1 MACIS
6 RIPQCGD
13 KTESG
18 VTPEQLTKFGSV
30 LGTVFAVLGAVFGI
44 LAAADKIV
52 AVVAALGGAAAG
64 GAASASAAAI
74 GVIILVGA
82 YAIDR
87 CTEGE
92 GLKDCVAGVVN
103 EIVES
108 FSDAWQEL
116 FPFTAMHDRAE
127 IVAKS
132 RFWDMIES
140 SGAFV
145 HCTDDATPHRSEI
158 MRCYFY
164 SSEVCNAAKGA
175 LIGATVGGVG
185 GIIAGA
191 AIAAAIGCSLG
202 PIICLIALIIAALVA
217 LVCALVG
224 AFIGGQIAKAA
235 SEETHPTS
243 NDGNALAIGDLVS
256 ISGQRSRREYDDGA
270 WVMWWVSDANM
281 HGKATSDIPSNPFS
295 YCDID
300 EQLATDS
307 CPLPQP
313 EPPK

>member
-13 KTESG
+13 RSASG
-18 VTPEQLTKFGSV
+18 VTPEPITKFGSI
-30 LGTVFAVLGAVFGI
+30 LGTVFGVFGGVVGA
-44 LAAADKIV
+44 LGAADKIV
-52 AVVAALGGAAAG
+52 AAVGSLGGAGAGGAAG
-64 GAASASAAAI
+64 GAVAVIA
-74 GVIILVGA
+74 VIILIGA

-87 CTEGE
+87 CTQGE
-92 GLKDCVAGVVN
+92 GLRDCVAGVVN

-127 IVAKS
+127 IVSKS

-145 HCTDDATPHRSEI
+145 HCTDDATPRRSEI

-164 SSEVCNAAKGA
+164 SSEVCNAETGA
-175 LIGATVGGVG
+175 LIGAAVGGIG
-185 GIIAGA
+185 GIIAAA

-202 PIICLIALIIAALVA
+202 PIICIIALIVAFLVA
-217 LVCALVG
+217 LICALVG
-224 AFIGGQIAKAA
+224 AFVGGQIAKAA
-235 SEETHPTS
+235 SEETHPS
-243 NDGNALAIGDLVS
+243 DSSGNALSIGDLVT
-256 ISGQRSRREYDDGA
+256 INGQRARREYDDAA
-270 WVMWWVSDANM
+270 WVLWWSSGVTM
-281 HGKATSDIPSNPFS
+281 HGHVTADIPSSPFS

-300 EQLATDS
+300 EQLPADS
-307 CPLPQP
+307 CPLPPP
-313 EPPK
+313 EPPR